1 MHEYADI
8 TVGDFWGIE
17 DCLPNMNDG
26 KGTSLIIVKTKK
38 GNILLE
44 QIKGL
49 CNLEKCDYFKAI
61 RKNSAEVHSVSKPQ
75 CRDEFFADMNQM
87 SFHRLAKKYI
97 EPRLI
102 QRIKQV
108 VKKILRGAE

>member
-1 MHEYADI
+1 MLTLTPINLKTANAFVQQYHRHHKP
-8 TVGDFWGIE
+8 TRGHKFSIE

-49 CNLEKCDYFKAI
+49 CNLEKCDYYKAI
-61 RKNSAEVHSVSKPQ
+61 RKNSAEVHSVPKPQ
-75 CRDEFFADMNQM
+75 CRDEFFADMN
-87 SFHRLAKKYI
+87 
-97 EPRLI
+97 
-102 QRIKQV
+102 
-108 VKKILRGAE
+108 